1 MIPSNELR
9 IGNYFLLNNQLC
21 QVSMVQDSKDGDG
34 THAVGYRGNGAEAM
48 ETCHSAQL
56 QPVPM
61 TDDVLQQAGFRYH
74 TYFRFWQKVGTAP
87 GELSEMDIDPDYN
100 VLDFMRRPVVK
111 KLSSLHQL
119 QNVYFFLKGEELG
132 LEPAK

>member
-1 MIPSNELR
+1 
-9 IGNYFLLNNQLC
+9 
-21 QVSMVQDSKDGDG
+21 
-34 THAVGYRGNGAEAM
+34 M

-61 TDDVLQQAGFRYH
+61 TDEVLQQAGFRYH